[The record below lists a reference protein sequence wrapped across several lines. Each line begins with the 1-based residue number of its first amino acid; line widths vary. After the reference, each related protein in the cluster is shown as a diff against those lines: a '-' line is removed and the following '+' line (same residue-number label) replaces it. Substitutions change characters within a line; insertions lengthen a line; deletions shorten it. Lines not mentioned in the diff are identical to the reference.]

1 MKPNQDNSSSRYNI
15 EALARGL
22 EILALFSAQRPYL
35 TLSQIVQDL
44 KMNKSTAYRVLA
56 TLQGLQ
62 YLEQDVMTR
71 QYRPGLRVLQLGFT
85 AINSMEI
92 GQVIHPYLEKLSM
105 QLSETVSLAVL
116 SGFQAI
122 YIDRIRNQMIVGVV
136 LGIGSSLPAHCTS
149 LGKVL
154 LADLEESQIDQLLA
168 NHELKAYT
176 PKTLVEVGKIKAEL
190 SVVRLRGYAMDDEEL
205 ATGLRAAA
213 APIFNATGRVIAAVN
228 VTGSVHTISYERLER
243 EIVPALLDITRD
255 VSTALGYRAGVT
267 AQKMD

>member
-1 MKPNQDNSSSRYNI
+1 MKTILDNSSSRYNI

-62 YLEQDVMTR
+62 YLEQDVSTR
-71 QYRPGLRVLQLGFT
+71 QYRPGLRVLQLGFA
-85 AINSMEI
+85 AINSMEV
-92 GQVIHPYLEKLSM
+92 GQVIHPYLEKLSL

-116 SGFQAI
+116 SGFQAT

-154 LADLEESQIDQLLA
+154 LADLPVSQLDQLLA
-168 NHELKAYT
+168 KNELKAFT
-176 PKTLVEVGKIKAEL
+176 PKTLVEVEKLKAEL
-190 SVVRLRGYAMDDEEL
+190 CEVKFRGYALDDEEL

-213 APIFNATGRVIAAVN
+213 APIYNGSGQVIAAAN
-228 VTGSVHTISYERLER
+228 VTGTIHTISYDRLER
-243 EIVPALLDITRD
+243 VIIPALLDMTRR
-255 VSTALGYRAGVT
+255 VSNAMGYRPDVT
-267 AQKMD
+267 VLRN